1 MSSRRNTLLLALVA
15 SVSLLLSGC
24 GSMPIFG
31 GGAQQA
37 PAKPAATEPPKLP
50 EPKPDAK
57 EAARLRIE
65 LAGLYLSRGSIPPAL
80 EEATSASKLDPEN
93 AQAFNLLGLINM
105 QMRED
110 AQAVGNFERALRLS
124 PSDPDVNN
132 NYGWFLCERGKP
144 MESIRL
150 FQAALRS
157 SSYANADRTLANA
170 GVCSRRGGDEAGA
183 RRFFQQALAQQPG
196 QPVALFHLADMDF
209 AAGNARQARAL
220 LERLMQAAAP
230 TSEVLWL
237 GVRIERALGDRKAE
251 SLYAQQLRRM
261 FPSAPETAL
270 LGGAVQAPR

>member
-1 MSSRRNTLLLALVA
+1 MSTHRNTLPLALVA
-15 SVSLLLSGC
+15 TVSLLLSGC
-24 GSMPIFG
+24 GSTPIFG
-31 GGAQQA
+31 GGGQQA
-37 PAKPAATEPPKLP
+37 ANKPAVAEPPKLP
-50 EPKPDAK
+50 EPKPDAR

-65 LAGLYLSRGSIPPAL
+65 LAGLYLSRGSVTPAL
-80 EEATSASKLDPEN
+80 EEATSASKLDPDN

-105 QMRED
+105 QLRDD

-132 NYGWFLCERGKP
+132 NYGWFLCERGRP

-157 SSYANADRTLANA
+157 PLYANADRTLANA

-183 RRFFQQALAQQPG
+183 RRFFEQALVQQPA
-196 QPVALFHLADMDF
+196 QPVALFQLADMDF
-209 AAGNARQARAL
+209 AAGNARQARVL
-220 LERLMQAAAP
+220 MERLMQATAP
-230 TSEVLWL
+230 TPEVLWL

-251 SLYAQQLRRM
+251 MLYAQQLRRT

-270 LGGAVQAPR
+270 LGGATQPPR